1 MSDVYLGP
9 SYDREKVASF
19 LDAAKIPYQRRED
32 VPSFIARKLAD
43 GKLVGWF
50 TGRLEMGP
58 RALGHRSILA
68 DPRSESSRKRV
79 NKYVKHR
86 EEWRPFAPSILE
98 REAQRYLTDAEPAKF
113 MIKTFDTE
121 EDGRSEIVAGL
132 HPEDNTVRPQ
142 TVTEED
148 NPRYYELIA
157 AFESIT
163 GVPAVLNTSFN
174 DHGEPIVNRPVEAL
188 RSFYSMGLDIL
199 VIEDIVVRK

>member
-1 MSDVYLGP
+1 LLRFSTPRRYRTSDGRTFHR
-9 SYDREKVASF
+9 SS
-19 LDAAKIPYQRRED
+19 
-32 VPSFIARKLAD
+32 LANW
-43 GKLVGWF
+43 L
-50 TGRLEMGP
+50 TGNSSAGLPDDSKWES

-68 DPRSESSRKRV
+68 DPRSESSRKLV
-79 NKYVKHR
+79 NKHVKHR

-199 VIEDIVVRK
+199 VTEDIVVRK